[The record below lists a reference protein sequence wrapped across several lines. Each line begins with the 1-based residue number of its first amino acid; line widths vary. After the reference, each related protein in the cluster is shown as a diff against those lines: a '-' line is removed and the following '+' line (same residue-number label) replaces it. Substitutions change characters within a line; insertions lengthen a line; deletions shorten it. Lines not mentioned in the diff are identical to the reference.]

1 MVEPRWK
8 CGDILLR
15 SIKYPQTLPGVHLSN
30 ARQRHRQTGRNGLQC
45 RPGGARRR
53 KTQLVNVAST
63 QHRLAQLLRVIVWQA
78 KINRH

>member
-15 SIKYPQTLPGVHLSN
+15 SIKYPQTLPDVNLSN
-30 ARQRHRQTGRNGLQC
+30 ARKRHRQAGSNGLQC
-45 RPGGARRR
+45 RSGGLRRR
-53 KTQLVNVAST
+53 KTQLVDVTPA
-63 QHRLAQLLRVIVWQA
+63 QHGLAQLLRVIVWQA

>member
-15 SIKYPQTLPGVHLSN
+15 SIKYPQTLPDVNLSN
-30 ARQRHRQTGRNGLQC
+30 ARKRHRQAGSNGLHC
-45 RPGGARRR
+45 RSGGLRRR
-53 KTQLVNVAST
+53 KTQLVDVTPA
-63 QHRLAQLLRVIVWQA
+63 QHGLAQLLRVIVWQA